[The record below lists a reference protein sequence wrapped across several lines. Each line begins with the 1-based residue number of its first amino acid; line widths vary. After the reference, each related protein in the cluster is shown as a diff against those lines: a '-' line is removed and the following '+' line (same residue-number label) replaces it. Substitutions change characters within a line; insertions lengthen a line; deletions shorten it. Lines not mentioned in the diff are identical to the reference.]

1 MRFQI
6 NMKLKVCLEGALKP
20 FALVNRY
27 RIVKLFFPKIKEKLR
42 ARRPSAMGWIVDGSE
57 YKGIEYMDTVLCEP
71 PNDCCDDILS
81 TDES

>member
-1 MRFQI
+1 
-6 NMKLKVCLEGALKP
+6 MKLKVCLEGALKP

-57 YKGIEYMDTVLCEP
+57 YKGIKYMDTVLSEP
-71 PNDCCDDILS
+71 QESYESNDCCDDILS